1 MFCDQY
7 AELHF
12 ALPLCH
18 FLAVPLLDF
27 YFTTLAPMTTDNT
40 LSTTSHKPR
49 ILTGD
54 TPTST
59 GLHLGHYVGSLEN
72 RLRLQDEYDC
82 YFLIANVHAFT
93 TLADKPADIRAN
105 TLGIIKDWLAVGLD
119 PERST
124 FVLQSE
130 IPAIA
135 ELTFLF
141 AMLIPFNKVMRNPT
155 LKTEIETKGLG
166 ETYPFGF
173 PMYAVGQCADILAFR
188 PELVPVGEDQEAH
201 IEMCRDVALKFN
213 QMYCGVGNRVPA
225 EEHAKANSAGAGG
238 LFPIPRAK
246 IGRVARLAGLDGVNK
261 MSKSLGNA
269 IFLYDDAKT
278 VQKKLNKITVI
289 VDEATKRVAQNHVLL
304 QYCDAF
310 LAEDRAKAIRAE
322 YASGKEMMHGHIKAE
337 LGEAVNAL
345 IEPMRVRRARL
356 EASPLPGHLG
366 GDEMVIDVIR
376 KGVAKANV
384 VAEETLHEAKKAM
397 GMGFLKRKIS

>member
-1 MFCDQY
+1 
-7 AELHF
+7 
-12 ALPLCH
+12 
-18 FLAVPLLDF
+18 
-27 YFTTLAPMTTDNT
+27 MT
-40 LSTTSHKPR
+40 KAR

-72 RLRLQDEYDC
+72 RLRLQDEFDC

-105 TLGIIKDWLAVGLD
+105 TLGVVKDWLAVGLD
-119 PERST
+119 PDRST

-213 QMYCGVGNRVPA
+213 QMYAGVGNRVLP
-225 EEHAKANSAGAGG
+225 EDHVKGG
-238 LFPIPRAK
+238 GVFPIPKAK
-246 IGRVARLAGLDGVNK
+246 VGRVGRLVGTDGVNK

-269 IFLYDDAKT
+269 IFLSDTEKQ
-278 VQKKLNKITVI
+278 VQKKINGI
-289 VDEATKRVAQNHVLL
+289 VTGRASPTAPIDPKNPLI
-304 QYCDAF
+304 QYAEAF
-310 LAEDRAKAIRAE
+310 LTEADANRIKAD
-322 YASGKEMMHGHIKAE
+322 YASGREVMDGHVKAE
-337 LGEAVNAL
+337 VGGAINAL
-345 IEPMRVRRARL
+345 IAPMRDRRAAL
-356 EASPLPGHLG
+356 DTPEGESKVLA
-366 GDEMVIDVIR
+366 VIR
-376 KGVAKANV
+376 EGVKRANKT
-384 VAEETLHEAKKAM
+384 AEETLALAKQAM
-397 GMGFLKRKIS
+397 KLDFVTRTIG

>member
-1 MFCDQY
+1 
-7 AELHF
+7 
-12 ALPLCH
+12 
-18 FLAVPLLDF
+18 
-27 YFTTLAPMTTDNT
+27 MT
-40 LSTTSHKPR
+40 KPR

-72 RLRLQDEYDC
+72 RLRLQDQYDC

-93 TLADKPADIRAN
+93 TLAEKPAEIRAN
-105 TLGIIKDWLAVGLD
+105 TLGIVKDWLAVGLD

-213 QMYCGVGNRVPA
+213 QLYCGVGNRVPPA
-225 EEHAKANSAGAGG
+225 DHVRSGG
-238 LFPIPRAK
+238 VFPIPAAK

-269 IFLYDDAKT
+269 IFLYDSEKD
-278 VQKKLNKITVI
+278 VQKKINKITVLP
-289 VDEATKRVAQNHVLL
+289 DQATGLVPQSHVLL

-310 LAEDRAKAIRAE
+310 LPETRAAEIRAM
-322 YASGKEMMHGHIKAE
+322 YAAGGQVMHGHVKAE
-337 LGEAVNAL
+337 LGAAINAL
-345 IEPMRVRRARL
+345 IEPMRQRRSKL
-356 EASPLPGHLG
+356 ETPDGEALVL
-366 GDEMVIDVIR
+366 DVIR
-376 KGVAKANV
+376 KGIRKANAT
-384 VAEETLHEAKKAM
+384 AEETLASAKHAM
-397 GMGFLKRKIS
+397 KLDFVTRSAT

>member
-1 MFCDQY
+1 MPP
-7 AELHF
+7 E
-12 ALPLCH
+12 
-18 FLAVPLLDF
+18 
-27 YFTTLAPMTTDNT
+27 
-40 LSTTSHKPR
+40 KPR

-54 TPTST
+54 TPTHT

-72 RLRLQDEYDC
+72 RLKLQDEYDC

-105 TLGIIKDWLAVGLD
+105 TIGIVKDWLAVGLD
-119 PERST
+119 PDRST

-166 ETYPFGF
+166 DSYPFGF

-213 QMYCGVGNRVPA
+213 QMYCGVGNRVEPQD
-225 EEHAKANSAGAGG
+225 HVGAGG
-238 LFPIPRAK
+238 VFPIPRAK
-246 IGRVARLAGLDGVNK
+246 IGRVARLVGLDGTNK

-278 VQKKLNKITVI
+278 VQKKLNRITTGRQSPTEPGDVNNI
-289 VDEATKRVAQNHVLL
+289 LMQYVDIFIGGERAAEIKRRYAAGDNIGDGHV
-304 QYCDAF
+304 
-310 LAEDRAKAIRAE
+310 
-322 YASGKEMMHGHIKAE
+322 KAE
-337 LGEAVNAL
+337 LGEAINAL
-345 IEPMRVRRARL
+345 IEPMRQRRARL
-356 EASPLPGHLG
+356 DGPG
-366 GDEMVIDVIR
+366 GDAVVHDVIR
-376 KGVAKANV
+376 RGIARANT
-384 VAEETLHEAKKAM
+384 VAEETLHMAKKAM
-397 GMGFLKRKIS
+397 QLDFGQRRVSVV